1 MLKGVFSYIAIL
13 GFTLIWVLGW
23 LCICWLVGAFFDL
36 PMGTTAIVGATLGP
50 LGLVAVLIL
59 GALNQRGGLSMPREK
74 RQISAEVNG
83 GDPFA

>member
-1 MLKGVFSYIAIL
+1 
-13 GFTLIWVLGW
+13 
-23 LCICWLVGAFFDL
+23 
-36 PMGTTAIVGATLGP
+36 MGTTAIVGATLGP